1 MANISF
7 NGTQYSD
14 LKGVKFKE
22 SPNSVFY
29 DTTLASSEAASA
41 SDIKQGKKAWV
52 NGSVVEGAYA
62 SVTTK
67 EKGIISNGV
76 YYAADD
82 GCEGYRK
89 VTVNVTTEQINVQD
103 NKEIFIAGTT
113 GTIEPSQPYDVM
125 KKVSYTVNADVDPNI
140 TPGNIKKGVSILG
153 VNGAYGGGPA
163 SITSLYVTFPE
174 LAYSSSK
181 FTVWFSDPAITID
194 NYYALNVTCKRK
206 SSSGTTWSNYSSVSS
221 ISWDED
227 KNCLYFT
234 VECGTGSNYYY
245 RTELSVLENGDYH
258 YYFSLEFDKTLNEL
272 RNDGVDSNHWIH
284 CINTSGYTYALG
296 EKSYDDPVFKESTG
310 ITPTGTYTATQN
322 NTSPIDISRYAK
334 LIVNVPT
341 SSGGITPSGTREI
354 TANGTYDVTNYAS
367 AKVNVPTSGGVTQN
381 EIITGTF
388 TPTSSDYVEGGYIG
402 VTCNKCPRQ
411 VIVFSTYED
420 TNVQDYR
427 APIYFMALFDGDNP
441 EVGGKAFAVHV
452 YKNNGTDMNVNVTTT
467 SVTNVVASRTGIY
480 ANSIPTSGDNSATG
494 IVRITDSE
502 VRFFTY
508 GSAKFRVGKTYRYY
522 IYL

>member
-52 NGSVVEGAYA
+52 NGSVVEGVYA

-82 GCEGYRK
+82 DCEGYRK

-125 KKVSYTVNADVDPNI
+125 KKVSYTVNSDVDPNI
-140 TPGNIKKGVSILG
+140 KPGNIKKGVSILG
-153 VNGAYGGGPA
+153 VNGAYGGGAA

-245 RTELSVLENGDYH
+245 RTELSVFENSAYH

-322 NTSPIDISRYAK
+322 NTSPIDISRYAN

-341 SSGGITPSGTREI
+341 TSGGITPSGTRDI
-354 TANGTYDVTNYAS
+354 TDNGTYDVTNYANVN
-367 AKVNVPTSGGVTQN
+367 VNVPTSGGSSSGPV
-381 EIITGTF
+381 EMEGTF
-388 TPTSSDYVEGGYIG
+388 TPTSANTGTNAYIG
-402 VTCNKCPRQ
+402 VQCSKLPKM
-411 VIVFSTYED
+411 VVVYA
-420 TNVQDYR
+420 TNENNNNVDRY
-427 APIYFMALFDGDNP
+427 APIYMMIKYDGESFSSGGNILNVRIVKGSSAGSEGTSHEITDNLTTFYYTDSHP
-441 EVGGKAFAVHV
+441 GTSSTST
-452 YKNNGTDMNVNVTTT
+452 NGYIRIGSD
-467 SVTNVVASRTGIY
+467 NVVRFYTASK
-480 ANSIPTSGDNSATG
+480 SA
-494 IVRITDSE
+494 S
-502 VRFFTY
+502 
-508 GSAKFRVGKTYRYY
+508 FRVGITYKYF
-522 IYL
+522 IYS